1 MRKGSS
7 LHTHSEVVYITSE
20 AHLLGVGFFRKIRYN
35 YITEYL
41 LV

>member
-1 MRKGSS
+1 MRKGSY
-7 LHTHSEVVYITSE
+7 LHTYSEVVYITNE
-20 AHLLGVGFFRKIRYN
+20 AHLLGMGFFRKRTYN